1 MRSAAAWLI
10 AAPMLWMWLS
20 LAAASPAAA
29 PATVVAVELVS
40 PYPIPEE
47 LVRQAIGELAGR
59 PLSRLAIRQS
69 LERVWSL
76 GLFSDAQVEE
86 APEAGGVRLRYHLIR
101 RPFIRGILWDRT
113 SGPDLVDVAETAGLA
128 VDGDVG
134 PERLEKARRDVLA
147 ANAREGYFGARVS
160 ITARPDPATNGSDV
174 TIFLDPGE
182 QARIGSLRFQ
192 GAAEPEAERL
202 GEMLGL
208 DPGDRFRDGTL
219 RQRVRALEERLR
231 RDGYFEARIEPQPPI
246 WDASTNSVS
255 VTLEG
260 SQGPRYQVEFR
271 GVEALRESRLR
282 ARLTFA
288 EAGIVDE
295 GEIAANARNIETAY
309 REEGYAFARVSG
321 AMERRGEGPVIV
333 FAVTEGLRVTVEA
346 IDFTGN
352 EAFPASRLRDL
363 MQTKPPAFLR
373 SGIFRQDVLDRDLL
387 VLVGFYR
394 TQGFPDAVVGP
405 AEVQFSED
413 HRQARIRIPIV
424 EGPRV
429 TVGVITIEGASA
441 VPADRILAAI
451 PLKPGEPWAASR
463 LTDTRRVVERLFAR
477 RGYLGAQA
485 HLETARRGDRMDVT
499 IRVVEGIQTRIGRI
513 LIEGLTLTEEE
524 VVRRE
529 FTFRPKDPLD
539 PEEAAG
545 REITIRPGDP
555 LNPEALVEL
564 EKRLSRLG
572 IFERVQVGPLRPPSV
587 PFADV
592 EIVVR
597 EGKPWR
603 LDVGGG
609 YATSYGWRAFVEL
622 AHENLFGMG
631 QSASLRQEVGQQ
643 GERTD
648 LTFRSPWVFGSR
660 WEGDVTLFQQ
670 WQQQIGYESFRAGG
684 AAGIQRELFPEW
696 ITSLR
701 GGLRYQAEW
710 VRLSNV
716 DPSLASADIVP
727 GEQLIAKIT
736 PALTLDRRD
745 SILNPTQGS
754 LHFLAVDLAGEP
766 LGSEVNFVK
775 SQFST
780 AWYLSVLPPTV
791 IVLAG
796 RFGLA
801 TPFGNTPALPVTER
815 FFAGGATTIRGY
827 PRDRVGPTDSQGN
840 PTGGNALIIFNV
852 EWRVPIWKWLSAA
865 VFVDT
870 GTVTPEVSNLGDAK
884 FSTGVGGGIR
894 MRTPVGPIRFDAG
907 YALNPIPGNDRWQFY
922 LTIGNPF

>member
-1 MRSAAAWLI
+1 M
-10 AAPMLWMWLS
+10 AAPMLWAWLS
-20 LAAASPAAA
+20 LAAAA
-29 PATVVAVELVS
+29 PAGAPVTVVAVELVS

-86 APEAGGVRLRYHLIR
+86 APEAGGVRLRYHLVR
-101 RPFIRGILWDRT
+101 RPFIRGILWD
-113 SGPDLVDVAETAGLA
+113 GAPALDLVDVAEAAGLA

-134 PERLEKARRDVLA
+134 PERLERARQDILA
-147 ANAREGYFGARVS
+147 AYAREGYFGARVS
-160 ITARPDPATNGSDV
+160 IIARPDPATNGSDV
-174 TIFLDPGE
+174 TVFLDPGA

-192 GAAEPEAERL
+192 GVAEPEAERL
-202 GEMLGL
+202 GKLLAL

-219 RQRVRALEERLR
+219 RQQVRAMEERLR
-231 RDGYFEARIEPQPPI
+231 QDGYFEARIEVEPPI
-246 WDASTNSVS
+246 WDATTNTVS
-255 VTLEG
+255 VMLEVF
-260 SQGPRYQVEFR
+260 QGPRYQVEFR

-288 EAGIVDE
+288 EAGTADE
-295 GEIAANARNIETAY
+295 GEIAASARNIEAAY
-309 REEGYAFARVSG
+309 REEGYAFAHVSG
-321 AMERRGEGPVIV
+321 AMERKEEGPVIV
-333 FAVTEGLRVTVEA
+333 FAVAEGPRVTVEA
-346 IDFTGN
+346 IDFTGIQ
-352 EAFPASRLRDL
+352 AFPDSRLRDL
-363 MQTKPPAFLR
+363 MQTKPPGFLR
-373 SGIFRQDVLDRDLL
+373 EGVFRQDGLDRDLL

-405 AEVQFSED
+405 AKVQFSED
-413 HRQARIRIPIV
+413 QQQARITIPIV

-429 TVGVITIEGASA
+429 TVGTITVEGATA
-441 VPADRILAAI
+441 VPADSILAAI

-463 LTDTRRVVERLFAR
+463 LADTRRVVERLFAR

-485 HLETARRGDRMDVT
+485 RVETARYEDRMEVT
-499 IRVVEGIQTRIGRI
+499 IRLVEGIQTRIGRI
-513 LIEGLTLTEEE
+513 LIQGLTVTREE

-529 FTFRPKDPLD
+529 FTFRSKDPLD

-545 REITIRPGDP
+545 QEISIRPGDP

-564 EKRLSRLG
+564 ERRLSRLG
-572 IFERVQVGPLRPPSV
+572 IFERVQVGPLRPPSI
-587 PFADV
+587 PYADV

-609 YATSYGWRAFVEL
+609 YATTYGWRAFVEL
-622 AHENLFGMG
+622 ARENLFGTG
-631 QSASLRQEVGQQ
+631 QSASLRQEVGEL

-648 LTFRSPWVFGSR
+648 LTFRSPWVFGTR
-660 WEGDVTLFQQ
+660 WQGDVTLFQQ
-670 WQQQIGYESFRAGG
+670 WQEQIGYDSFGVGG

-716 DPSLASADIVP
+716 DPTLAAADIVP

-745 SILNPTQGS
+745 DILNPTQGS
-754 LHFLAVDLAGEP
+754 LHSLAVDLAGKP
-766 LGSEVNFVK
+766 LGSEVSFVK
-775 SQFST
+775 SQFNT
-780 AWYLSVLPPTV
+780 AWYLNLVPPTV

-796 RFGLA
+796 RIGLA
-801 TPFGNTPALPVTER
+801 TPLGDSPALPVTER

-827 PRDRVGPTDSQGN
+827 PRDRVGPTDSRGN
-840 PTGGNALIIFNV
+840 PTGGNALMIFNV
-852 EWRVPIWKWLSAA
+852 EWRVPIWKWLGVAA
-865 VFVDT
+865 FMDT
-870 GTVTPEVSNLGDAK
+870 GTVTPEVSNLGDAR

-894 MRTPVGPIRFDAG
+894 LRTPVGPIRFDAG